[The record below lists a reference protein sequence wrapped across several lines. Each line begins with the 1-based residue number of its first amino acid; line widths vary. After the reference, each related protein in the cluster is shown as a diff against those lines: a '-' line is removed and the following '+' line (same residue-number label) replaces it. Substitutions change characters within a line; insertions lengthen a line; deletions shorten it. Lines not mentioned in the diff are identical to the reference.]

1 MFRLITGIFLPHQH
15 NNFKAKLLHKWSLL
29 TFIGLFLMAQSTI
42 SLTSQLKP
50 GVLGYASFISTVK
63 VVELTN
69 LERSKAG
76 LPNLKINPELS
87 QAAQSKAADMIKRGY
102 WSHNTPDGK
111 EPWIFISQSGYSYLH
126 AGENLARDYS
136 SAESAVSAWMNS
148 GSHRAN
154 MLNPNYQ
161 DIGVAVV
168 EGRVRG
174 VETTFIVQMFGKP
187 QTSKSKITSIQ
198 TSGAFQQVLAAG
210 SVNLISPFDLSR
222 SISLSFLLLI
232 IATLTF
238 DWLIVWRRN
247 IIRLSGKNW
256 AHLTFAGTLT
266 IILLLIKQG
275 WIL

>member
-1 MFRLITGIFLPHQH
+1 MFRLIAGIFLPHQH
-15 NNFKAKLLHKWSLL
+15 NNFKAKLLHKCSLL
-29 TFIGLFLMAQSTI
+29 TFIGLFLMAQSAI
-42 SLTSQLKP
+42 SLTSQLRP
-50 GVLGYASFISTVK
+50 GVLGYASFISTAK

-87 QAAQSKAADMIKRGY
+87 QAAKSKAADMIKRGY

-111 EPWIFISQSGYSYLH
+111 EPWIFISQSGYTYLH

-161 DIGVAVV
+161 DIGVAVI
-168 EGRVRG
+168 EGKVKG

-187 QTSKSKITSIQ
+187 QTSISKITSTQ
-198 TSGAFQQVLAAG
+198 TTDGFQQVLAAG

-232 IATLTF
+232 IATLVF

-256 AHLTFAGTLT
+256 AHLTFVGTLT

>member
-1 MFRLITGIFLPHQH
+1 
-15 NNFKAKLLHKWSLL
+15 
-29 TFIGLFLMAQSTI
+29 MAQSTI

>member
-15 NNFKAKLLHKWSLL
+15 NNFKAKLLHKLSLL
-29 TFIGLFLMAQSTI
+29 AFIGLFLMAQSAI

-50 GVLGYASFISTVK
+50 GVLGYASFISTAK

-76 LPNLKINPELS
+76 LSDLKINPELS
-87 QAAQSKAADMIKRGY
+87 QAAKSKAADMIKRGY

-126 AGENLARDYS
+126 AGENLARDYP

-168 EGRVRG
+168 EGKIKG

-187 QTSKSKITSIQ
+187 QTSKSKIASTQ
-198 TSGAFQQVLAAG
+198 TNRESQQVLAAG
-210 SVNLISPFDLSR
+210 SINLISPLDLSR

-232 IATLTF
+232 IATLVF

-256 AHLTFAGTLT
+256 AHLTFVGTLT
-266 IILLLIKQG
+266 IILSLIKQG